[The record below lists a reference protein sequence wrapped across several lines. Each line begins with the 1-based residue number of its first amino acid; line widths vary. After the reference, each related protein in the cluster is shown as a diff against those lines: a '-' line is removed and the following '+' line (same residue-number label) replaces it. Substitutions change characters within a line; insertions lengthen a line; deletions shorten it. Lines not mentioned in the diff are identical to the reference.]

1 MKRVIII
8 CEGQTEQEF
17 CNDVLQPH
25 LINYGIFIQ
34 APTIKKTGGG
44 IVRWD
49 IFHREI
55 LLHLRRDKSAFVST
69 LIDYYGLHDYHR
81 FPNWAESKSLPD
93 RGERMNLL
101 ESGMI
106 DSIPGEI
113 RNRFIP
119 YIQLHEF
126 EGLLFSDISVIENE
140 FEESEFSDYAY
151 LTETI
156 STFENPEMI
165 NDGRKTAPSKRLDR
179 IIIGYNKPVYGS
191 LLAEAIGLQKIRE
204 KCPRFNAW
212 IAVLENVAK

>member
-1 MKRVIII
+1 MKRIIII

-25 LINYGIFIQ
+25 LNKFGIFVQ

-44 IVRWD
+44 IVRWELLKK
-49 IFHREI
+49 EI
-55 LLHLRRDKSAFVST
+55 LLHLQRDKSAT
-69 LIDYYGLHDYHR
+69 LTSLFDYYGLHDHHQ
-81 FPNWAESKSLPD
+81 FPNWTESKNLPD
-93 RGERMNLL
+93 RAERMNLL
-101 ESGMI
+101 ENGMLV
-106 DSIPGEI
+106 SIPDGL
-113 RNRFIP
+113 RHRFIP

-140 FEESEFSDYAY
+140 FEESEFSDYNY
-151 LTETI
+151 LKETI

-165 NDGRKTAPSKRLDR
+165 NDGSARAPSKRLER
-179 IIIGYNKPVYGS
+179 IIKGYNKPVFGS

-212 IAVLENVAK
+212 VNVLEAV